1 MSEISADPGLAVRRA
16 FTERF
21 GAGPEVVVRAPGR
34 VNLIGEHTDYNDGF
48 VLPMAIDRAV
58 WIALRV
64 TDDGTVRV
72 QGVDVD
78 DVGEFQLDEVRDSG
92 PPAAQQGWL
101 EYLKGMAW
109 ALMDAGH
116 ELTGW
121 EGAMAGDVPIG
132 AGLSSSAALELATAR
147 AFASV
152 SDLPWDPAA
161 MARLGQRAEN
171 EGSVSTAAS
180 WTR

>member
-21 GAGPEVVVRAPGR
+21 GAEPEVVVRAPGR

-78 DVGEFQLDEVRDSG
+78 DVGEFQLEDGTSYKSEDLSDDTLESCDIAVIITAHSGVDYDRVVSKTPRTFDTRNAAVR
-92 PPAAQQGWL
+92 
-101 EYLKGMAW
+101 
-109 ALMDAGH
+109 
-116 ELTGW
+116 
-121 EGAMAGDVPIG
+121 V
-132 AGLSSSAALELATAR
+132 
-147 AFASV
+147 
-152 SDLPWDPAA
+152 
-161 MARLGQRAEN
+161 
-171 EGSVSTAAS
+171 
-180 WTR
+180 TRGREKIHKL